1 MCYFQPRNFASTN
14 AAEIHKKAKI
24 HLDEEAMA
32 FIAVI
37 VLGRNPRYLNR
48 YSWRIGYINLGMA
61 LP

>member
-1 MCYFQPRNFASTN
+1 
-14 AAEIHKKAKI
+14 
-24 HLDEEAMA
+24 MA